1 MQRSNHNIGA
11 LAAALARAQCELQNP
26 EKSAIGTLP
35 NTAANASVS
44 RSFRYAP
51 LSAGLDIIRK
61 CLGKQEIATVQ
72 ATAFDQ
78 QPGLVTLTTT
88 LVHASGEWVSSDW
101 PVCPVGDT
109 ADPQRMGAALTYARR
124 YALFALVGIAG
135 EDDLDAPDLANTS
148 SLAGNVNDT
157 VGQRRVPYAASARRP
172 GKETPVPDA
181 RKANVAGAAELP
193 VDRSAALR
201 IRMTQELEAVT
212 DEDALTAWA
221 DKALHSK
228 SQLVRSD
235 AEQIETAFA
244 AKARQLA
251 PSDFPG
257 ATPAEPGAET
267 ATVASSSKR
276 CGPQRRPASTSSAEL
291 NGRAATA
298 IPKRLR
304 LRDKDHLKFVAT
316 QSCLICGRTPADPHH
331 LRFAEQPALGSKV
344 SDEFTVPLCRMHHRQ
359 VHWHGNERTW
369 WEQQRLDPLPI
380 AAALWSKSRLH
391 CEGASGPAETT
402 DTPAPAPGP
411 TTSTSYETNPI
422 RGRPAS

>member
-26 EKSAIGTLP
+26 EKSATGVLP
-35 NTAANASVS
+35 STAVNATGS

-101 PVCPVGDT
+101 PVCPVSDT

-135 EDDLDAPDLANTS
+135 EDDLDAPDNEI
-148 SLAGNVNDT
+148 AGQ
-157 VGQRRVPYAASARRP
+157 QRFPYAASARRP

-181 RKANVAGAAELP
+181 RKADVGGTAELP
-193 VDRSAALR
+193 PDRSAALR
-201 IRMTQELEAVT
+201 MQIIKELEAAT

-251 PSDFPG
+251 PSDFPS
-257 ATPAEPGAET
+257 ATPAEPGAEA
-267 ATVASSSKR
+267 ATVVSSSKR

-291 NGRAATA
+291 NGRAVTA

-331 LRFAEQPALGSKV
+331 LRFAEQPGLGSKV

-380 AAALWSKSRLH
+380 TAALWSKSRLR
-391 CEGASGPAETT
+391 CEGASNSAENT
-402 DTPAPAPGP
+402 DTPAPAHEP

>member
-1 MQRSNHNIGA
+1 MQRSSHSIGA

-26 EKSAIGTLP
+26 EKSVVGALP
-35 NTAANASVS
+35 STGASTTGA
-44 RSFRYAP
+44 RTFRYAP

-61 CLGKQEIATVQ
+61 CLGSQEIATVQ

-101 PVCPVGDT
+101 PVCPVSDT

-135 EDDLDAPDLANTS
+135 EDDLDAPDNEI
-148 SLAGNVNDT
+148 AGQ
-157 VGQRRVPYAASARRP
+157 QRFPFAASARRP

-181 RKANVAGAAELP
+181 RKADVGGAAELP
-193 VDRSAALR
+193 PDRSAALR
-201 IRMTQELEAVT
+201 MQIMKELEAVT

-221 DKALHSK
+221 GKTLPSK
-228 SQLVRSD
+228 NQLVRSD

-244 AKARQLA
+244 AKAGQLA

-267 ATVASSSKR
+267 ATAVSGSKR
-276 CGPQRRPASTSSAEL
+276 CGPQRMPASTSSAEFD
-291 NGRAATA
+291 GRAATA

-331 LRFAEQPALGSKV
+331 LRFAEHPALGSKV

-369 WEQQRLDPLPI
+369 WERQRLDPLPI
-380 AAALWSKSRLH
+380 AASLWAKSRLH
-391 CEGASGPAETT
+391 CEGVSSSAESTNAPEAS
-402 DTPAPAPGP
+402 APAHEQAKNPN
-411 TTSTSYETNPI
+411 SETNPI
-422 RGRPAS
+422 RGAS